1 MKNMKA
7 FLKKHLKKIIIIG
20 VILLVSGIGVFR
32 IKAQNDTEEKI
43 KLNPKKE
50 IIVKPERKDIEEEI
64 TLTGSIDA
72 SEKANLRFQASGQLA
87 WVGVKIGDSVKKYQ
101 AIAGLNQSKLRKQ
114 LQYDFNTYRS
124 ALATFDDTQNTYKD
138 EKDNLILTDD
148 MKRILVRSQNTLDN
162 SVIAYELQELTLRY
176 STLTTPISGIV
187 TDIDQPSSGINVT
200 PATATFYIIN
210 PESIYFK
217 AQIDQEDV
225 VKIKVGNKTT
235 ISLDSFPDQ
244 ELESEIIHINFTPV
258 SGQSS
263 TVYEVHFKLPT
274 EDNQDLKYRIGMDG
288 DAVISLRKIENT
300 LIIPIDSTHQEDDKD
315 YVLVKESDEKNLV
328 KRFVKLGIEIDD
340 NIEVLEGLTENDQI
354 VTSK

>member
-1 MKNMKA
+1 MKA
-7 FLKKHLKKIIIIG
+7 FLKKHLKKVIIIG
-20 VILLVSGIGVFR
+20 VILLISGVGVFR
-32 IKAQNDTEEKI
+32 VKAKNNSEAEIKFDA
-43 KLNPKKE
+43 KKE
-50 IIVKPERKDIEEEI
+50 ITIKPERKDIKEEI

-72 SEKANLRFQASGQLA
+72 LEKTSLRFQTSGQLA
-87 WVGVKIGDSVKKYQ
+87 WVGVKVGDNVRKYQ
-101 AIAGLNQSKLRKQ
+101 AIAGLNQSKLKKQ

-124 ALATFDDTQNTYKD
+124 ALATFDDTQDTYKD

-176 STLTTPISGIV
+176 STLITPISGVI

-225 VKIKVGNKTT
+225 VKIKVGDITT
-235 ISLDSFPDQ
+235 IILDSFPDQ
-244 ELESEIIHINFTPV
+244 EFESEITHINFTPV

-263 TVYEVHFKLPT
+263 TLYEVHFKLPV
-274 EDNQDLKYRIGMDG
+274 EDNEDLKYRIGMDG
-288 DAVISLRKIENT
+288 DAIISLREIIDS
-300 LIIPIDSTHQEDDKD
+300 LIIPIDATHQEDDKD
-315 YVLVKESDEKNLV
+315 YVLVKEGDNKVLI
-328 KRFVKLGIEIDD
+328 KKYVKLGIETDD
-340 NIEVLEGLTENDQI
+340 NIEVLEGLSENDQV
-354 VTSK
+354 VTFK